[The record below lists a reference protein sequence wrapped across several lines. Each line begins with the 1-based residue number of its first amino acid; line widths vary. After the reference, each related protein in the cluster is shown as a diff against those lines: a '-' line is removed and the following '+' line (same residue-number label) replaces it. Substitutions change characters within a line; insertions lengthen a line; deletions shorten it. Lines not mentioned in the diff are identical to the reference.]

1 MCNQA
6 TSRCQACL
14 FSVILPVLLASFYSG
29 INLTRQVKEKLVH
42 RMEFDCVTHHF
53 LFQRDGN
60 DEWGSDGEASPA
72 ASPSGQTWWNR
83 GSRPG
88 DKTSLSVNI
97 SLNLCTQYLDS
108 SKSECLNEA
117 DDHPYQHCLTRSSL
131 RIKFCI
137 LAFVHM
143 YLLCP
148 KCTESNNTYC
158 CSYIL
163 SQFSGGGHLASDCDE
178 QLIISLSFNQ
188 VCSVVGSFKT
198 YSLDQVVKVQ
208 SLKIK
213 APANCGP
220 KTIR

>member
-83 GSRPG
+83 GPCPG
-88 DKTSLSVNI
+88 DQTSATSSPRTFHLI
-97 SLNLCTQYLDS
+97 SAPST
-108 SKSECLNEA
+108 
-117 DDHPYQHCLTRSSL
+117 LTAPRASAWMRQTITRTSTALPGLLWGIRSC
-131 RIKFCI
+131 F
-137 LAFVHM
+137 
-143 YLLCP
+143 CP
-148 KCTESNNTYC
+148 KMYGIKQHTLLLLY
-158 CSYIL
+158 
-163 SQFSGGGHLASDCDE
+163 LASI
-178 QLIISLSFNQ
+178 QWRWPPSFR
-188 VCSVVGSFKT
+188 
-198 YSLDQVVKVQ
+198 LWRAAHP
-208 SLKIK
+208 L
-213 APANCGP
+213 ALL
-220 KTIR
+220 